1 MLLLDDL
8 FGSAQRGAP
17 SVSLFGAFFPAWLLC
32 AAFGLI
38 ACFILRGA
46 LILVRFDDAVPM
58 KLFVFL
64 AFAVAIA
71 LGSWLVLFGHR

>member
-1 MLLLDDL
+1 MLRLDDL
-8 FGSAQRGAP
+8 LGGTQSGAP
-17 SVSLFGAFFPAWLLC
+17 SVSLFGAFFPAWLFC

-46 LILVRFDDAVPM
+46 LILVRFDDAIPF

-64 AFAVAIA
+64 AFAVAMT